1 MSVTS
6 IKFQNIL
13 GIQAFIL
20 SNRKCYQ
27 TKLVQNVYISS
38 VLKVRSQFAVRFMEY
53 HEQNGI
59 LYETPFRSEQTL
71 WTIYK
76 TV

>member
-6 IKFQNIL
+6 VKFQNIL

-20 SNRKCYQ
+20 SNWKCYQ

-38 VLKVRSQFAVRFMEY
+38 KLKVRSQFAVRFLEF
-53 HEQNGI
+53 HEKKQD
-59 LYETPFRSEQTL
+59 SSA
-71 WTIYK
+71 
-76 TV
+76 